1 MLRNIIG
8 VLLGI
13 AMLLL
18 PSYTGAEI
26 SHAKVL
32 EQVASVEAQYFDYY
46 GQFGSKDD
54 IEVGINNNI
63 FKAFSNNVEVSPH
76 DDYVVLTYGNDSVYV
91 LSSEK
96 HLMSPEDVKGISD
109 SLGISNTTYEVH
121 RGGKESTTAT

>member
-8 VLLGI
+8 VMLGI

-63 FKAFSNNVEVSPH
+63 FKAFSDNVEVSPH
-76 DDYVVLTYGNDSVYV
+76 DGYVILTYGKDSAYI
-91 LSSEK
+91 LSLENK
-96 HLMSPEDVKGISD
+96 LMSPEDVKEISD
-109 SLGISNTTYEVH
+109 RIGVPKATYEVH
-121 RGGKESTTAT
+121 RGGRE

>member
-8 VLLGI
+8 VMLGI
-13 AMLLL
+13 TMLLL

-63 FKAFSNNVEVSPH
+63 FKAFSNNVEVSPR

-91 LSSEK
+91 ISSEN

-109 SLGISNTTYEVH
+109 GLGISNATYEVH
-121 RGGKESTTAT
+121 RGGRE

>member
-8 VLLGI
+8 IILGI

-32 EQVASVEAQYFDYY
+32 EQVASTEAQYFDYY

-54 IEVGINNNI
+54 IEVGINDNI
-63 FKAFSNNVEVSPH
+63 FKAFSDNVEVSPH
-76 DDYVVLTYGNDSVYV
+76 DGYVILTYGKDSAYV
-91 LSSEK
+91 LSSEN

-109 SLGISNTTYEVH
+109 SLGISNATYEVH
-121 RGGKESTTAT
+121 RGGRE